1 MGILHLR
8 INKANQNIDLPKEF
22 RAQKLIFLRSI
33 IVKDVAAGATYGGT
47 IMVDLDFFNGFEMT
61 SNTNDNFLIIPIKKA
76 EEVQTQIFD
85 QEFNSEDIKQSFNV
99 KVYTSDGKTAA
110 GFAGDGGSDAGKIT
124 YLDLFFQVQSLYD
137 YTQY

>member
-8 INKANQNIDLPKEF
+8 ITKNNQNIDLPKEF
-22 RAQKLIFLRSI
+22 KAQKLIFLRSI
-33 IVKDVAAGATYGGT
+33 IVKDVNAGATFDGT

-61 SNTNDNFLIIPIKKA
+61 SNTNDNFLIIPIKQA

-99 KVYTSDGKTAA
+99 KVYKSDGKTA
-110 GFAGDGGSDAGKIT
+110 
-124 YLDLFFQVQSLYD
+124 
-137 YTQY
+137 

>member
-8 INKANQNIDLPKEF
+8 ITKNNQNIDLPKEF
-22 RAQKLIFLRSI
+22 KAQKLIFLRSI
-33 IVKDVAAGATYGGT
+33 IVKDVNAGATFGGT

-61 SNTNDNFLIIPIKKA
+61 SNTNDNFLIIPIKQA

-99 KVYTSDGKTAA
+99 KVYKSDGKTAA
-110 GFAGDGGSDAGKIT
+110 PIGNANGEIT